1 MQETKF
7 SFLKA
12 GKWIGVGSLVVIITL
27 WSITFAR
34 GGFNI
39 GVDFSAG
46 LSLTVLIDGQTQVDV
61 VEVALADISKVK
73 VVDVGD
79 RGIFRISVP
88 ENESDPDFQRVMEAR
103 IMAELMNSFG
113 QAQVLSSEFVGSSFS
128 AGTTRGAIN
137 AIVGSI
143 LLILLYLW
151 FRFHGI
157 YFSLATL
164 LGTFHDVLIV
174 VGVIGAF
181 QLEVSSATIAAV
193 LAIIAY
199 SLNDTIVIFDRVRE
213 NMQAVRFAGIE
224 ATIDGSLMQ
233 TLKRTVITS
242 FTTLLAIGA
251 LIITT
256 NGTVQLFAIK
266 MFVGI
271 IVGNYSSLFVA
282 SWLLFKFI
290 THAQMVKKKHS
301 VKSKSVPA
309 N

>member
-1 MQETKF
+1 MQEAKF

-12 GKWIGVGSLVVIITL
+12 GKWVGLGSLLIIIAL
-27 WSITFAR
+27 WIITFAQ

-46 LSLTVLIDGQTQVDV
+46 LSLTVLVDGQTRVDAI
-61 VEVALADISKVK
+61 ESALADIPKVK
-73 VVDVGD
+73 VVDVGE
-79 RGIFRISVP
+79 RGFFRISVP
-88 ENESDPDFQRVMEAR
+88 EEAADPDFQRVIEAR
-103 IMAELMNSFG
+103 IVAQLMNSFG

-128 AGTTRGAIN
+128 AGTTQGAIS

-151 FRFHGI
+151 FRFNGI

-213 NMQAVRFAGIE
+213 NMQAVRFAGIKD
-224 ATIDGSLMQ
+224 TINGSLAQ
-233 TLKRTVITS
+233 TLKRTILTS

-251 LIITT
+251 LITTT
-256 NGTVQLFAIK
+256 NGAVQLFAIK

-271 IVGNYSSLFVA
+271 IVGNYSSLFVS
-282 SWLLFKFI
+282 SWLLFRFI
-290 THAQMVKKKHS
+290 THAQVVKKKHALKPKT
-301 VKSKSVPA
+301 VVV